1 MRTGGVQPAG
11 REPRSRACSQ
21 GSGAIV
27 PTMSR
32 TLLLTLVLATAAAA
46 QTVDPPPPQAFTFR
60 REGVLGTS
68 FRLTVLCGSEADAAA
83 CEAKALETIAAHEAL
98 LSTWSPESELAKLN
112 ARPWAERKEV
122 PLSPALGTVLRQALR
137 WRTATKGAFD
147 AYLGG
152 VRALWR
158 EAERTGVEPPAEL
171 LAAAA
176 EAARSGPG
184 FSIVRR
190 LVGTTSTDL
199 LTCDRDGQF
208 DVDGIAKGM
217 VIDQALQAAVRAA
230 PGVSGALLT
239 IGGDLRAWGN
249 GSVELR
255 APWAVEVVDPRD
267 PADNSEP
274 LCTISVRDKAVAS
287 SGGYARPIVVAGQRH
302 MHIFDPRTA
311 RPTEQVHGVTVVA
324 DDAMT
329 ADALTKA
336 MCVLSPVEA
345 LAVAK
350 AAKAECL
357 IVSRD
362 GAQHASPG
370 WAALVS
376 AGPPQPW
383 PAGFR
388 VEVGLTLRDSQ
399 GITQGGFKRH
409 FLAAWVEDAAGRRLK
424 VLALWANGRELK
436 YLREL
441 PTFWKG
447 AWLGAGGADDPNA
460 LSGQTR
466 ATRKT
471 GAYTL
476 AWDGTDDA
484 GRPVARGH
492 YRLRL
497 EVNREHGPDD
507 ETPTLATLE
516 LPCAAEPARV
526 AAADQPELAGV
537 SATYGPKAP

>member
-1 MRTGGVQPAG
+1 M
-11 REPRSRACSQ
+11 SRA
-21 GSGAIV
+21 
-27 PTMSR
+27 
-32 TLLLTLVLATAAAA
+32 LLLCVLLATTAAAQA
-46 QTVDPPPPQAFTFR
+46 VDPPPPQAFTFR

-68 FRLTVLCGSEADAAA
+68 FRLTVLCGSEADAGA
-83 CEAKALETIAAHEAL
+83 CEAKALEAIAAHEAL
-98 LSTWSPESELAKLN
+98 LSTWSPDSELSRLN
-112 ARPWAERKEV
+112 ARPWTERKEV
-122 PLSPALGTVLRQALR
+122 ALSPALGTVLRAGLR

-158 EAERTGVEPPAEL
+158 EAEKTGVEPPPEL

-190 LVGTTSTDL
+190 LVGTTSVDL

-217 VIDQALQAAVRAA
+217 IIDQALQAAVKAA
-230 PGVSGALLT
+230 PGVSGALLV
-239 IGGDLRAWGN
+239 IGGDLRAWGD

-255 APWAVEVVDPRD
+255 APWTVEVTDPRD
-267 PADNSEP
+267 PADNARP
-274 LCTISVRDKAVAS
+274 LCSISVRDKGVAS
-287 SGGYARPIVVAGQRH
+287 SGGYARPIVVGGRKLL
-302 MHIFDPRTA
+302 HILDPRTA
-311 RPTEQVHGVTVVA
+311 RPSELVHGVTVVA

-336 MCVLSPVEA
+336 ACVLSPTDA
-345 LAVAK
+345 LEVVK

-370 WAALVS
+370 WPALVTT
-376 AGPPQPW
+376 GPPQPW

-388 VEVGLTLRDSQ
+388 VEVGLTLRDSLEV
-399 GITQGGFKRH
+399 TQGGFKRH
-409 FLAAWVEDAAGRRLK
+409 FLAAWVEDGAGRRIKL
-424 VLALWANGRELK
+424 VALWANGRELK

-441 PTFWKG
+441 PAFWKG
-447 AWLGAGGADDPNA
+447 AWLGSGGANDPNA

-484 GRPVARGH
+484 GRPVARGT
-492 YRLRL
+492 YRLKV

-516 LPCAAEPARV
+516 VPCLAEPARV
-526 AAADQPELAGV
+526 AVADQPELAGV
-537 SATYGPKAP
+537 SATYGPKSP